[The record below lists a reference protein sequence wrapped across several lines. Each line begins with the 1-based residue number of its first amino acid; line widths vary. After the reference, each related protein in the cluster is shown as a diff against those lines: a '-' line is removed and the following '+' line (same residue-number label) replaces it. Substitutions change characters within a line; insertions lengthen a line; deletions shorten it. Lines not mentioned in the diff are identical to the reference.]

1 MKNYVV
7 LYRRN
12 DIQSPL
18 DEPFGFQ
25 CWADNTDHAEEQC
38 LNADPDADIVWVW
51 QGEAGVGMQP
61 ALDDYYYEDHDKPDE
76 SNPLKDIPD
85 WKYEE
90 DKERSHES

>member
-25 CWADNTDHAEEQC
+25 CWAESTDHAEEQC

-51 QGEAGVGMQP
+51 QGKEGVGMQP
-61 ALDDYYYEDHDKPDE
+61 ALDEYYGISDDPV
-76 SNPLKDIPD
+76 STNPLKDIPD

-90 DKERSHES
+90 EKERWHES

>member
-1 MKNYVV
+1 MRLVLALCLLAAPAFAEDVPTVPKAEDEGFSLMEEGMK
-7 LYRRN
+7 LIMRGMMT
-12 DIQSPL
+12 
-18 DEPFGFQ
+18 E
-25 CWADNTDHAEEQC
+25 
-38 LNADPDADIVWVW
+38 
-51 QGEAGVGMQP
+51 MQP